1 MPKMRFTTDAWG
13 HKAGDVVDYAADF
26 ALCLTQEGVAVE
38 VDGEPTVERAVAPAP
53 KKETANL
60 KR

>member
-1 MPKMRFTTDAWG
+1 MPMMRFTSDAWG
-13 HKAGDVVDYAADF
+13 HKAGDVVEYAADF

-38 VDGEPTVERAVAPAP
+38 VDAQPAVERAVVKP
-53 KKETANL
+53 KVETAAI